1 MNEFFDWGEKTMKTL
16 AIDTS
21 NQTLAIAVVDGQQI
35 LGQSQTMAIK
45 NHSSALMPAIDLL
58 MQSVGI
64 APKELERIAV
74 AKGPG
79 SYTGL
84 RIGVTTAKTL
94 ADTLHIPLVAVS
106 SLKSIAAN
114 CVGVSKLIVP
124 LFDARRNNVYAG
136 GYRWQEGELQPVIQ
150 DQHVA
155 LTELLQ
161 ILAQQPSE
169 VLFVGADVAKFAPQL
184 IEALPSAQIN
194 PVALWNYPNG
204 VVLAELSAVEA
215 PVPSIDDFVPEY
227 LKLVEAEE
235 KWLASHTPGA
245 DTYVEKI

>member
-1 MNEFFDWGEKTMKTL
+1 MKTL

-21 NQTLAIAVVDGQQI
+21 NQTLAIAVVDGQNI

-45 NHSSALMPAIDLL
+45 NHSSALMPAIDAL
-58 MQSVGI
+58 MQAIGLV
-64 APKELERIAV
+64 PQDLERIAV

-94 ADTLHIPLVAVS
+94 ADTLRIPLVGIS
-106 SLKSIAAN
+106 SLKTIAAN
-114 CVGVSKLIVP
+114 CIGSNQLIIP

-136 GYRWQEGELQPVIQ
+136 GYLWQEGKLQQVIP
-150 DQHVA
+150 DQHVS
-155 LTELLQ
+155 LPVLLNQ
-161 ILAQQPSE
+161 LKESSYKE
-169 VLFVGADVAKFAPQL
+169 VLFVGADTAKFA
-184 IEALPSAQIN
+184 EQIVAEL
-194 PVALWNYPNG
+194 PVAQVNQQSLWNYPNG
-204 VVLAELSAVEA
+204 VALAELSEEAEPVAVHE
-215 PVPSIDDFVPEY
+215 FVPEY

-245 DTYVEKI
+245 ETYVEKI